1 MKRLILMIG
10 AVVVGAGLM
19 AALLFSVLRGPG
31 RAPTDWRT
39 TLERYLDF
47 TAETVG
53 GRATVVESVKADQPA
68 KFRDTDFV
76 TFGNARYFSPEV
88 DLDETPLLQSTPVMT
103 GTSASART
111 GRPIPFPPDE
121 LWCVTLQW
129 ADGGQQLV
137 FAGQHADM
145 FMAEWFIHQGETAPY
160 SPEFVKFVQ
169 SIGCTL
175 AQEE

>member
-1 MKRLILMIG
+1 MKG
-10 AVVVGAGLM
+10 ASDEAVNFDDRCSGGGRGADGGAAVLGAGR
-19 AALLFSVLRGPG
+19 AG

-88 DLDETPLLQSTPVMT
+88 DLDETPLLQSTPVMPARPRRRARDVHPLPHR
-103 GTSASART
+103 TSCGASHCNGRMADSNLSSPANTRICLWPN
-111 GRPIPFPPDE
+111 GSSIRAKLRPIHPN
-121 LWCVTLQW
+121 
-129 ADGGQQLV
+129 
-137 FAGQHADM
+137 
-145 FMAEWFIHQGETAPY
+145 
-160 SPEFVKFVQ
+160 S
-169 SIGCTL
+169 
-175 AQEE
+175 